1 MSSPNGSWGEPIFM
15 SCRRSFRDSGIE
27 TERRYRGA
35 QKKGGVMTAIDIRSQ
50 TVEAIYAAY
59 VANAMN
65 RVAQTLVAQLGDRLF
80 DFRLASRRSRT

>member
-1 MSSPNGSWGEPIFM
+1 V
-15 SCRRSFRDSGIE
+15 DSGIE

-59 VANAMN
+59 VAKRDEPSCANA
-65 RVAQTLVAQLGDRLF
+65 RCATR
-80 DFRLASRRSRT
+80 